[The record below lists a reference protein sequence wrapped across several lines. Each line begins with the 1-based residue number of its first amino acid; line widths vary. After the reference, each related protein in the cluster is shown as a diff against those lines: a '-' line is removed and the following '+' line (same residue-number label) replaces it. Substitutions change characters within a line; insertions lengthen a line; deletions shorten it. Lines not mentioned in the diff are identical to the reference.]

1 MECTN
6 AGRLISSYLDGELS
20 EAQAAPLRKHLLACQ
35 PCRAAAQGEK
45 NLKRWFV
52 ASPAVAVPQDFASR
66 VARRAFAG
74 DRGAG
79 ERGAGERG
87 DGFVPAA
94 APVARP
100 SEDRTLRFVLQV
112 TALAATLLV
121 VAAIALSSLKLPSGN
136 RLAAENQPTL
146 EQALEGLDR
155 LDREAATTHSPS
167 PSQSSDQPADARSQ
181 ASPPKSQSTGSE
193 PK

>member
-6 AGRLISSYLDGELS
+6 AGRLIASYLDGELS

-52 ASPAVAVPQDFASR
+52 ASPSVAVPQDFAAR

-79 ERGAGERG
+79 ERGA
-87 DGFVPAA
+87 GFVPAA

-155 LDREAATTHSPS
+155 LEREAATTQSP
-167 PSQSSDQPADARSQ
+167 SSDQTADARSQ
-181 ASPPKSQSTGSE
+181 ASPPTSQSKGSE

>member
-1 MECTN
+1 MECTD

-52 ASPAVAVPQDFASR
+52 ASPPVAVPQDFAAR

-74 DRGAG
+74 D
-79 ERGAGERG
+79 RGAGERG

-146 EQALEGLDR
+146 EQALEDLDR
-155 LDREAATTHSPS
+155 LERESVTTPSPS
-167 PSQSSDQPADARSQ
+167 PSKGQPADASSK
-181 ASPPKSQSTGSE
+181 ATPPKSQSTGSE